1 MNSANKII
9 PRVAQGH
16 PDRNYAQTPPNIL
29 VNNVS
34 VDYPV
39 VTQKGVFG
47 PRKRRIVHALQSLSF
62 VATEGELIGLVGRN
76 GSGKSTLLRVIAG
89 LETATTGSVY
99 ASAKPSLVG
108 VGAALNQELTG
119 RQNIALG
126 CLAMGLN
133 RSELKEAEQ
142 KVIDLAGIGEAIDR
156 PMKTY
161 SSGMGARLRFAIS
174 LAAKPRIMLIDEA
187 LSTGDAAYA
196 ERSARAMQEVLDNA
210 GTVFLVSHAAQTI
223 EELCTRAIWLDFGEF
238 VMDGDAREV
247 ARKYRWFAHN
257 LAQGDEA
264 KAAQLLADAK
274 AQGASGYVQD
284 TGE

>member
-1 MNSANKII
+1 MNSAKQII
-9 PRVAQGH
+9 PRVAPGH
-16 PDRNYAQTPPNIL
+16 PDRDYRQTPPNIL

-39 VTQKGVFG
+39 ITQKGIFG
-47 PRKRRIVHALQSLSF
+47 PRKRRLIHALQPLSF
-62 VATEGELIGLVGRN
+62 VASEGELIGLVGRN

-126 CLAMGLN
+126 CLAMGLEC
-133 RSELKEAEQ
+133 SDLKAAEE
-142 KVIDLAGIGEAIDR
+142 KVIDLAGIGDAIDR
-156 PMKTY
+156 PLKTY
-161 SSGMGARLRFAIS
+161 SSGMAARLRFAIS
-174 LAAKPRIMLIDEA
+174 LAARPRIMLIDEA

-274 AQGASGYVQD
+274 AQGASSYVRD

>member
-1 MNSANKII
+1 MNSAKRII
-9 PRVAQGH
+9 PRVAPGH
-16 PDRNYAQTPPNIL
+16 PSRDYGQTPPNIL

-39 VTQKGVFG
+39 TTQKGIFG
-47 PRKRRIVHALQSLSF
+47 PRKRRLVHALQPLSF
-62 VATEGELIGLVGRN
+62 VASEGELIGLVGRN

-133 RSELKEAEQ
+133 RSDLKAAEE
-142 KVIDLAGIGEAIDR
+142 KVIDLAGIGDAIDR
-156 PMKTY
+156 PLKTY
-161 SSGMGARLRFAIS
+161 SSGMAARLRFAIS